1 MQKRLGIDIADALP
15 IPAHHD
21 LTMNAHSDAILA
33 RCATMPPALTAVV
46 HPVKANVLEAVEAA
60 VRANLIIPVL
70 IGPREKIEAAAAAAG
85 VDVSKWEI
93 IEAEHSHAAADK
105 AAMLAASQHVAVI
118 MKGSLHTDELLAAI
132 IGQDGGLR
140 TERRIS
146 HAYLMSLGSYPK
158 PFIITDAAI
167 NIMPNLTIKADIV
180 QNAVDLWH
188 VVFGKQTLAKV
199 AVLAAVETVN
209 PKMIAT
215 IDAAALCKMA
225 DRGQIEGGV
234 LDGPLAFDNAMSAEA
249 ARVKGIV
256 SPVAGSPDILVAPDI
271 EAGNMLYKQLVFFT
285 AAFAAGIVLGAKVP
299 VILTSRADNRTS
311 RIASCAVAQLMARA
325 HP

>member
-1 MQKRLGIDIADALP
+1 VMGVPGHPRLL
-15 IPAHHD
+15 
-21 LTMNAHSDAILA
+21 
-33 RCATMPPALTAVV
+33 
-46 HPVKANVLEAVEAA
+46 
-60 VRANLIIPVL
+60 
-70 IGPREKIEAAAAAAG
+70 
-85 VDVSKWEI
+85 
-93 IEAEHSHAAADK
+93 
-105 AAMLAASQHVAVI
+105 
-118 MKGSLHTDELLAAI
+118 
-132 IGQDGGLR
+132 
-140 TERRIS
+140 
-146 HAYLMSLGSYPK
+146 
-158 PFIITDAAI
+158 IITDAAV
-167 NIMPNLTIKADIV
+167 NIAPDLDAKRDIV
-180 QNAVDLWH
+180 QSAIDLARAL
-188 VVFGKQTLAKV
+188 GIAQPKV
-199 AVLAAVETVN
+199 ALLAAVETVN
-209 PKMIAT
+209 SKMPAT